1 LIELLVVI
9 GIIAVLVSIIIPVT
23 TKARASAMSAQ
34 CASNLRQVGHGLLAY
49 FNDYKVLPYRE
60 QPLDAANPH
69 VFRYG
74 AWPQWSVAEVME
86 KYAGSRAVYFCPAN
100 TIERRVENWWPYA
113 SGTIA
118 STY

>member
-1 LIELLVVI
+1 MMLCLHGRRREPGMRRLLRAFTLIELLVVI

-23 TKARASAMSAQ
+23 TKVRASAMSAQ

-86 KYAGSRAVYFCPAN
+86 
-100 TIERRVENWWPYA
+100 
-113 SGTIA
+113 
-118 STY
+118 